1 MTTLRKHFRTGLL
14 ALSLGAAAFTA
25 GAAQAQTNAPAA
37 AGPAAHDDHGDH
49 GDHRGHH
56 RMPSPEQMAQFR
68 AKRIAHMH
76 DTLMITPGQ
85 ETAWNRFVASMQPAP
100 HPKADRV
107 DGKGERAAMAHLT
120 APQRMAKMIE
130 MQKQRTAAL
139 EQRQGA
145 LSSFYAVLSPEQ
157 KKVFD
162 ERASHMRG
170 HGGRGGMHGDWQQ
183 HGGGG
188 MARG

>member
-1 MTTLRKHFRTGLL
+1 MTTLRKHFHTGLL

-25 GAAQAQTNAPAA
+25 HAQTSTPGASAPAA
-37 AGPAAHDDHGDH
+37 HNDLGDH
-49 GDHRGHH
+49 HGRQRG
-56 RMPSPEQMAQFR
+56 PSPEQMAAFH

-76 DTLMITPGQ
+76 DTLMITPAQ

-100 HPKADRV
+100 HPKADRA

-120 APQRMAKMIE
+120 APQRMARMIE

-162 ERASHMRG
+162 ERANHMRG
-170 HGGRGGMHGDWQQ
+170 HGGRPGMHGDWQQ
-183 HGGGG
+183 HGDWQHGGG

>member
-1 MTTLRKHFRTGLL
+1 MTTLRKQFIMTLS
-14 ALSLGAAAFTA
+14 ALSLGAAAF
-25 GAAQAQTNAPAA
+25 GAQAQTNAAPASA
-37 AGPAAHDDHGDH
+37 PQAEHGEHADHG
-49 GDHRGHH
+49 GHH
-56 RMPSPEQMAQFR
+56 RMPSPEQMAAFR

-76 DTLMITPGQ
+76 DSLMITPAQ
-85 ETAWNRFVASMQPAP
+85 ETAWNRFVASMQPAS
-100 HPKADRV
+100 HPKADQADRN
-107 DGKGERAAMAHLT
+107 GARAAMAHLT

-130 MQKQRTAAL
+130 MQKQHTAAL

-162 ERASHMRG
+162 ERAAHMRG
-170 HGGRGGMHGDWQQ
+170 HGGRPGMHGDWQ

>member
-14 ALSLGAAAFTA
+14 ALSLGAAAFT
-25 GAAQAQTNAPAA
+25 GVAAQAQTNAPAA
-37 AGPAAHDDHGDH
+37 PAAHDDRGDRGDH
-49 GDHRGHH
+49 HGRRHG
-56 RMPSPEQMAQFR
+56 PSPEQMAAFR

-76 DTLMITPGQ
+76 DSLMITPAQ

-100 HPKADRV
+100 HPKADRA

-130 MQKQRTAAL
+130 MQKQRTAML

-162 ERASHMRG
+162 ERAGHMRG
-170 HGGRGGMHGDWQQ
+170 HGGRPGMHGDWQQ